1 MVYLHKFIH
10 HKKMIRTMM
19 NSKVNLKNG
28 IYNVIILLY
37 FSICGFVFVAST
49 RPMYEST
56 IQQHIARIYL
66 VKLDLNKDE
75 RDTREAS
82 CYL

>member
-1 MVYLHKFIH
+1 
-10 HKKMIRTMM
+10 MM

-37 FSICGFVFVAST
+37 FSICGFVVVAST
-49 RPMYEST
+49 RPLYEST
-56 IQQHIARIYL
+56 IQQHIARIYF